1 MMKPRLF
8 LERKED
14 DLQQLL
20 SQFSSTSLMDER
32 SEMLSQLMEQL
43 WSSLEQETMLA
54 AANQEQIEQA
64 RLAVERSVF
73 SQVWRDHG
81 G

>member
-20 SQFSSTSLMDER
+20 SQFSSTILMDER

-73 SQVWRDHG
+73 SQV
-81 G
+81 

>member
-32 SEMLSQLMEQL
+32 SEMLSQLMELL

-73 SQVWRDHG
+73 SQVWRAHG